1 MEKEGNALK
10 AGYKVSNYKLEEL
23 LGAGKFGMVFKAKD
37 ILGEIFAIKV
47 MNKLSNRIVQEI
59 NNLSKL
65 EDCKNIIQMYGGY
78 IKQNGYIFLY
88 LNNQL
93 RTASFDIAR
102 GLKEMHSLGIAHRDI
117 ISLQN
122 ILIHKENISRPKY
135 KIANLSFQVHRS
147 S

>member
-23 LGAGKFGMVFKAKD
+23 LGAGKFEMVFKAKD

-65 EDCKNIIQMYGGY
+65 EDCKNII
-78 IKQNGYIFLY
+78 N
-88 LNNQL
+88 
-93 RTASFDIAR
+93 
-102 GLKEMHSLGIAHRDI
+102 
-117 ISLQN
+117 
-122 ILIHKENISRPKY
+122 
-135 KIANLSFQVHRS
+135 
-147 S
+147 